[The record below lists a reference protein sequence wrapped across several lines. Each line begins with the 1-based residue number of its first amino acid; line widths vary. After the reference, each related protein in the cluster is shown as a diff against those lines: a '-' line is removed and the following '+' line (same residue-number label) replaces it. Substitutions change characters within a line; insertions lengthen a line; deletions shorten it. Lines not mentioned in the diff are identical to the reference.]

1 MAAEDLLGAGLDI
14 EGWSYLKGEVAQKIS
29 ELTDRSLI
37 LRSTFPMVIK
47 SKVKNSFYLA
57 ELLYIPLSHVVP
69 LALFNPSCC
78 LSNPVIFTWGAAK
91 RCQGCR

>member
-37 LRSTFPMVIK
+37 LRSTFPMIIK
-47 SKVKNSFYLA
+47 SKVCKYKYFHYLFKRKYSGDLINRHA
-57 ELLYIPLSHVVP
+57 ILLPDTFSYHWL
-69 LALFNPSCC
+69 
-78 LSNPVIFTWGAAK
+78 
-91 RCQGCR
+91 

>member
-47 SKVKNSFYLA
+47 SKVKKS
-57 ELLYIPLSHVVP
+57 
-69 LALFNPSCC
+69 
-78 LSNPVIFTWGAAK
+78 
-91 RCQGCR
+91 

>member
-47 SKVKNSFYLA
+47 SKVSKDILNGNVFYREYA
-57 ELLYIPLSHVVP
+57 
-69 LALFNPSCC
+69 
-78 LSNPVIFTWGAAK
+78 G
-91 RCQGCR
+91 

>member
-47 SKVKNSFYLA
+47 SKVSKDKLNGHVFYRECA
-57 ELLYIPLSHVVP
+57 
-69 LALFNPSCC
+69 
-78 LSNPVIFTWGAAK
+78 G
-91 RCQGCR
+91 

>member
-47 SKVKNSFYLA
+47 SKVSKDKLTLKYKNEGFSLQQDASYEVEF
-57 ELLYIPLSHVVP
+57 E
-69 LALFNPSCC
+69 
-78 LSNPVIFTWGAAK
+78 
-91 RCQGCR
+91 

>member
-37 LRSTFPMVIK
+37 LRSTFPMIIK
-47 SKVKNSFYLA
+47 SKVCKYTYFHYLFKRKYSGDLINRHA
-57 ELLYIPLSHVVP
+57 IWLPDT
-69 LALFNPSCC
+69 FSCHW
-78 LSNPVIFTWGAAK
+78 L
-91 RCQGCR
+91 

>member
-47 SKVKNSFYLA
+47 SKVSKDKLKHKNEGFSLQQ
-57 ELLYIPLSHVVP
+57 
-69 LALFNPSCC
+69 
-78 LSNPVIFTWGAAK
+78 GASYEVEFK
-91 RCQGCR
+91 